1 MGLQK
6 EERSWLLP
14 PEGPGEQ
21 LPASTGPV
29 SMAGLGPVAALC
41 LPTDQGNEPLRCSLS
56 HLNHRSGVWTVAFA
70 SWVFSWL
77 VTAVVVG
84 RVGGD

>member
-14 PEGPGEQ
+14 PETPGEQ

-29 SMAGLGPVAALC
+29 SMAGLGPVAVVC
-41 LPTDQGNEPLRCSLS
+41 LPTDQDNEPLRRSLS
-56 HLNHRSGVWTVAFA
+56 HLNHHSRMWMVAFA
-70 SWVFSWL
+70 SWVFSWF